1 MLVLTRKLGEEIVID
16 GDIRITVVEAANGR
30 VKLGIVAPKSVRVD
44 RAEVHEL
51 RERADEPLP
60 PATQQ
65 NRLPAEHREPV
76 ARPEPVPPAGATPPA
91 AAPALPNRLATAV
104 AHRPFKRKPR

>member
-1 MLVLTRKLGEEIVID
+1 MLVLTRKLGEEIVIG

-30 VKLGIVAPKSVRVD
+30 VKLGIVAPKTVRVD

-51 RERADEPLP
+51 REQADEPLP
-60 PATQQ
+60 RGTQQ
-65 NRLPAEHREPV
+65 NRLPAQHRETV
-76 ARPEPVPPAGATPPA
+76 ARAE
-91 AAPALPNRLATAV
+91 AAPTAVVESPANPEVLPNRLPAAV